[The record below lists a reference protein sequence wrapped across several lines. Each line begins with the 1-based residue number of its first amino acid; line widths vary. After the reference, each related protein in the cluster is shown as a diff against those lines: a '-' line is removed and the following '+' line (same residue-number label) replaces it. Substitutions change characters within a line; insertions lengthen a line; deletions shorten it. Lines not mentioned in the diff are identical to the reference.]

1 MIRLGRGTWKGHV
14 LRPAF
19 KCRPTTSRVRE
30 AVLDILG
37 PGWMEGR
44 RVWDLY
50 AGSGAMGLEAL
61 GCGAARAAFVDINP
75 KACSLI
81 RGFLRQRGALD
92 RALILRGDV
101 RRHLDG
107 IGFAPD
113 LVFAD
118 PPYNDGAAYEWL
130 ALRPWNAI
138 LQPGG
143 RVFVEAGPGTEMPGW
158 RRRSYG
164 GTLLFELQT
173 GREAEQG

>member
-50 AGSGAMGLEAL
+50 AGSGAVGLEAL
-61 GCGAARAAFVDINP
+61 GCGAAIAAFIDINP
-75 KACSLI
+75 RACAMI
-81 RGFLRQRGALD
+81 RRFLRERDALD

-101 RRHLDG
+101 LKRLDG
-107 IGFAPD
+107 IGFMPD

-118 PPYNDGAAYEWL
+118 PPYDRREAYEWL
-130 ALRPWNAI
+130 ARLPWNDIVA
-138 LQPGG
+138 PGG
-143 RVFVEAGPGTEMPGW
+143 RIFVEAGPDTEMAGW
-158 RRRSYG
+158 RRRTYG
-164 GTLLFELQT
+164 GSLLFEQQT
-173 GREAEQG
+173 GRKAEEG